1 MSATGQ
7 PPSSDEVAHR
17 VGALRR
23 EWRAFWLALQ
33 FFTRLPTPQF
43 EGFRPEWLN
52 DAAKWFPA
60 VGLVVGAIS
69 AAVMWGAAQVLP
81 VPIAAG
87 LALAA
92 GAVVTGAF
100 HEDGLADT
108 FDALGGHVDRA
119 KALAIMKDSRIGSYG
134 ALALVV
140 VTGLRWVALAALPLA
155 VAVPALFAAH
165 ALARGGATALMARL
179 HYVRD
184 EDGKSKPLAV
194 ALGAGSLSVALVT
207 AALPLAALS
216 AWRPPTWP
224 LWAAAA
230 LGVLAVHAFCARWY
244 RRRLG
249 GFTGDALGC
258 AEQLGE
264 AAALLGVVAALPL
277 AASLA
282 VGP

>member
-1 MSATGQ
+1 MS
-7 PPSSDEVAHR
+7 PPSADVER
-17 VGALRR
+17 LGAIAR

-69 AAVMWGAAQVLP
+69 AVVLWGAAQVWP
-81 VPIAAG
+81 MPIAAG
-87 LALAA
+87 LALAT
-92 GAVVTGAF
+92 GAIITGAF

-140 VTGLRWVALAALPLA
+140 VTGLRWAALAALPLA
-155 VAVPALFAAH
+155 VAVPALVAAH

-179 HYVRD
+179 SYVRD

-194 ALGAGSLSVALVT
+194 ALGTGSLAVALLI
-207 AALPLAALS
+207 AMLPLAAMA
-216 AWRPPTWP
+216 AWRPATWP

-230 LGVLAVHAFCARWY
+230 LGALGVHAYCARWY

-264 AAALLGVVAALPL
+264 AAVLMAVVAALPL
-277 AASLA
+277 LR
-282 VGP
+282 

>member
-1 MSATGQ
+1 MSDLG
-7 PPSSDEVAHR
+7 PW
-17 VGALRR
+17 RR

-43 EGFRPEWLN
+43 DDFRPEWLN

-69 AAVMWGAAQVLP
+69 ALTLAAAAQLWP
-81 VPIAAG
+81 MPIAAG

-92 GAVVTGAF
+92 GAIVTGAF
-100 HEDGLADT
+100 HVDGLADT

-134 ALALVV
+134 ALALIL
-140 VTGLRWVALAALPLA
+140 VTGLRWAALSALPLS
-155 VAVPALFAAH
+155 VAMLALVAAH

-179 HYVRD
+179 AYVRD

-194 ALGAGSLSVALVT
+194 SLGAGSLAIALGI
-207 AALPLAALS
+207 ALLPLVAWT
-216 AWRPPTWP
+216 AWRPSSWP
-224 LWAAAA
+224 LWAAALVAAA
-230 LGVLAVHAFCARWY
+230 LVHAFCARWY

-264 AAALLGVVAALPL
+264 AAVMLAVLAAL
-277 AASLA
+277 AALR
-282 VGP
+282 

>member
-1 MSATGQ
+1 MSEPGA
-7 PPSSDEVAHR
+7 PPHADAAER
-17 VGALRR
+17 IGALRR

-43 EGFRPEWLN
+43 EGFRSAWLN

-60 VGLVVGAIS
+60 VGLIVGAIS
-69 AAVMWGAAQVLP
+69 AAVLWAAAQVWP
-81 VPIAAG
+81 MPIAAG

-92 GAVVTGAF
+92 GAIVTGAF

-134 ALALVV
+134 ALALIV
-140 VTGLRWVALAALPLA
+140 VTGLRWAALASLPLA
-155 VAVPALFAAH
+155 VAVPALVLAH
-165 ALARGGATALMARL
+165 TLARGGATALMARL
-179 HYVRD
+179 DYVRD

-194 ALGAGSLSVALVT
+194 ALGAGSLAVALCIALLPI
-207 AALPLAALS
+207 AALL
-216 AWRPPTWP
+216 AWRPSTWP
-224 LWAAAA
+224 LWAAAVVA
-230 LGVLAVHAFCARWY
+230 ALAVHAYCVRWY

-249 GFTGDALGC
+249 GFTGDTLGC

-264 AAALLGVVAALPL
+264 AAVLLAIVAALP
-277 AASLA
+277 
-282 VGP
+282 